1 MGLPSIHRRK
11 FLSGFVLVGAL
22 GASIGKLYAAYGNP
36 KTWALTVG
44 TTSQQLL
51 ANNGSR
57 KGLIFHNPNAAGGAS
72 VALCSAYDG
81 GPAGD
86 GVAVINGNGC
96 ITVPPGAYV
105 TVNEV
110 QWTGAING
118 IASSSSTAFTILEF

>member
-1 MGLPSIHRRK
+1 MILDRRNMLK
-11 FLSGFVLVGAL
+11 GFVLAGAL
-22 GASIGKLYAAYGNP
+22 AASIGKLYAAYGNP

-57 KGLIFHNPNAAGGAS
+57 LGLIFHNPNVVGGAS
-72 VALCSAYDG
+72 VAFCSAYDG

-105 TVNEV
+105 TVN
-110 QWTGAING
+110 QIKWTGAING